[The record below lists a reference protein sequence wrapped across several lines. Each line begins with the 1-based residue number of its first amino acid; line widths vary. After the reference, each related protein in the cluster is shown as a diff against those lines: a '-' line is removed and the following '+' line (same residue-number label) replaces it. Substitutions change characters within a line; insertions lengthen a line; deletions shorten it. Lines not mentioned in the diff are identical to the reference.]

1 MLPLSR
7 KQSGWRSGPYKRSA
21 AGRDARRSTRDVAG
35 WRLRLTRPTSSS
47 HRLTPRRPGQAQR
60 RRATTAGTKPS
71 LCRMATHALSGLQR
85 LNPQKHLSAPLFQPP
100 AQSVGPRKRSAAG
113 Q

>member
-7 KQSGWRSGPYKRSA
+7 KQSGWRSGPCKRSA

-60 RRATTAGTKPS
+60 RRAMTAGTKPP
-71 LCRMATHALSGLQR
+71 LCRMAAHALSGLLVR
-85 LNPQKHLSAPLFQPP
+85 H
-100 AQSVGPRKRSAAG
+100 
-113 Q
+113 